1 MSEFGSER
9 GQRQGAVLRELL
21 VVHQLTA
28 TRLTQALRPL
38 GISLTHVSFLS
49 HLAGTGASSSVSD
62 IAAAMEVNQPAVS
75 KTMKT
80 LAELNAIT
88 VQNDAGD
95 ARRRIV
101 HLTAA
106 GSDLLSRARALMHP
120 VADLTFDPLTDRRL
134 DQLLDTLTRI
144 RTRLDTARR

>member
-1 MSEFGSER
+1 
-9 GQRQGAVLRELL
+9 
-21 VVHQLTA
+21 
-28 TRLTQALRPL
+28 
-38 GISLTHVSFLS
+38 
-49 HLAGTGASSSVSD
+49 D

-75 KTMKT
+75 KTMKS

-88 VQNDAGD
+88 VQNDTGD

-106 GSDLLSRARALMHP
+106 GADLLWRARALMHP

-144 RTRLDTARR
+144 RTRLDTARQ

>member
-1 MSEFGSER
+1 MSGKYHDARGAWRVATFG
-9 GQRQGAVLRELL
+9 GGAAPRMAEVPANMRELPAPS
-21 VVHQLTA
+21 TC
-28 TRLTQALRPL
+28 QARSQNSNAES
-38 GISLTHVSFLS
+38 I
-49 HLAGTGASSSVSD
+49 SD

-75 KTMKT
+75 KTMKS

-88 VQNDAGD
+88 VQNDTGD

-106 GSDLLSRARALMHP
+106 GSDLLSRARSLMHP

-144 RTRLDTARR
+144 RTRLDTARQ